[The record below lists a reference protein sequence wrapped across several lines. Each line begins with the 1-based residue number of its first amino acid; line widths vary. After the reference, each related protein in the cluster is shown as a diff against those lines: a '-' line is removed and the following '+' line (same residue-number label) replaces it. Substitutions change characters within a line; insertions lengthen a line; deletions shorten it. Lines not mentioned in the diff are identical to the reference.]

1 MVKKLLERLTKKNW
15 KQILNLQM
23 LYRKKVINYM
33 SNNRKAIIIL
43 LIIELIKKISIL
55 KMSYFSES
63 HIHTKT
69 NQNLN

>member
-1 MVKKLLERLTKKNW
+1 
-15 KQILNLQM
+15 M

-43 LIIELIKKISIL
+43 LIVELIKKISIF